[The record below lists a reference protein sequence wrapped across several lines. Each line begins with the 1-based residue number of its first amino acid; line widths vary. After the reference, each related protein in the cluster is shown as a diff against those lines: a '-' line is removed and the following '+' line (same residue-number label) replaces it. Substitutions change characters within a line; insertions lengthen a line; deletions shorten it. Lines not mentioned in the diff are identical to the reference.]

1 MYFDIKEI
9 FLEMQDLINLKNK
22 NERDKNKKNTNI
34 LNFNQTILNEHLL
47 FERFIKESWSFG
59 QENKIVFI

>member
-9 FLEMQDLINLKNK
+9 FLEMQDPINLKNK

-59 QENKIVFI
+59 RENKIVFI